1 MRNCSLAPFLRTF
14 LVWGFAVY
22 GFMACA
28 FFRSHLE
35 AQTFFIGGYGP
46 GVFGST
52 LNAEGKMT
60 EPKLLAEQGL
70 PAFFAFHPK
79 LDVLYVVTESSRN
92 DPKNPSMVAAY
103 SVKPSSDANS
113 GLPTLTRINSQAIDG
128 DASCHVAV
136 DASGKFLAIANYS
149 SGSVCLF
156 PVGEKGSVQ
165 PVAMKIDQ
173 RGSEGPNTARQK
185 ESHAHC
191 VVWDPSNR
199 FLLCA
204 DLGLDKVFIYELDLV
219 KGSIVPAK
227 NASFSLAPGSG
238 PRHLS
243 FHPNGKWVYI
253 INELNMTMTVAE
265 WDGEQGK
272 LSELQTLS
280 TLPVDAKGDNFSTAE
295 VLVHPS
301 GRFVYGSNRGH
312 HTIASFQVD
321 ESTGKLTPTGHT
333 STQGK
338 TPRNFRLSPDG
349 VFLLAEN
356 QDSNSIYSFRIDSKK
371 GTLQPTGYSISAPAP
386 ACIKFLDR

>member
-1 MRNCSLAPFLRTF
+1 MTSPSTLL
-14 LVWGFAVY
+14 
-22 GFMACA
+22 
-28 FFRSHLE
+28 

-52 LNAEGKMT
+52 LSDDGKMT

-79 LDVLYVVTESSRN
+79 LNVLYVVTESSRK

-103 SVKPSSDANS
+103 NVERTGDSPS
-113 GLPTLTRINSQAIDG
+113 GLPKLTRINSQAIDG

-136 DASGKFLAIANYS
+136 DASGKFLAVANYT

-156 PVGEKGSVQ
+156 PVAENGSVQ
-165 PVAMKIDQ
+165 PVAIKIDHS
-173 RGSEGPNTARQK
+173 GKEGPNQSRQK
-185 ESHAHC
+185 EAHAHC
-191 VVWDPSNR
+191 VVWEPNNR
-199 FLLCA
+199 FLLVA
-204 DLGLDKVFIYELDLV
+204 DLGLDKVFVYELDAA
-219 KGSIVPAK
+219 KGVIVPAK
-227 NASFSLAPGSG
+227 NGAFSLAPGSG

-253 INELNMTMTVAE
+253 INELNMTMTVAA
-265 WDGEQGK
+265 WDGAQGK
-272 LSELQTLS
+272 LTELQTIS
-280 TLPVDAKGDNFSTAE
+280 TLPADAKGDNFSTAE

-321 ESTGKLTPTGHT
+321 QTTGKLISTGYA

-338 TPRNFRLSPDG
+338 TPRNFRLSPNG
-349 VFLLAEN
+349 TFLLAEN
-356 QDSNSIYSFRIDSKK
+356 QDSNTIFSFRVDSKN
-371 GTLQPTGYSISAPAP
+371 GTLDPTGFSINAPSP